1 MKKKLIWNDLEEEI
15 YMAKILI
22 VDDSTVM
29 RKNLY
34 SIFSR
39 NGHEVVGEAVDGRQ
53 AILLYSNLKPD
64 LVTMDITMPKMSGV
78 DAVSEIIKKDSNAKI
93 IMISALNQKQ
103 MVFEALKNGA
113 KHYIIK
119 PIEPNT
125 LIGVVNEVL
134 KDDTE
139 IVEEKKEDIIEAEP
153 GFKIDN
159 KEGKFIV
166 YFNEHLGTK
175 DLSNLDTAIKG
186 LLFIKPLNIVFDFG
200 ILQDISKELVQSI
213 IKLGQNIEK
222 SKGNMEYKSKSERL
236 NNIIHQEA

>member
-1 MKKKLIWNDLEEEI
+1 
-15 YMAKILI
+15 MAKILI

-34 SIFSR
+34 SIFSK
-39 NGHEVVGEAVDGRQ
+39 NGHEVVGEAIDGKQ
-53 AILLYSNLKPD
+53 AILLYSKLTPD

-78 DAVSEIIKKDSNAKI
+78 DAVSEIVKKDSNAKI

-119 PIEPNT
+119 PIDSNT
-125 LIGVVNEVL
+125 LLGVVNEVL
-134 KDDTE
+134 KDDAE
-139 IVEEKKEDIIEAEP
+139 IVEEKKEKIIEDKP

-166 YFNEHLGTK
+166 VFNEYLGTK
-175 DLSNLDTAIKG
+175 DLLNLDTAIKG
-186 LLFIKPLNIVFDFG
+186 LMFIKPLNIVFDFTV
-200 ILQDISKELVQSI
+200 LEAFPEELVQSI
-213 IKLGQNIEK
+213 IKLGKNIGK
-222 SKGNMEYKSKSERL
+222 SEGNVEYKSENERI
-236 NNIIHQEA
+236 NNIIQREA

>member
-1 MKKKLIWNDLEEEI
+1 
-15 YMAKILI
+15 MAKILI

>member
-1 MKKKLIWNDLEEEI
+1 
-15 YMAKILI
+15 MAKILI

-119 PIEPNT
+119 PIDPNT
-125 LIGVVNEVL
+125 LLGVVNEVL
-134 KDDTE
+134 KDDAK
-139 IVEEKKEDIIEAEP
+139 IVQEKKEDVVDDEP
-153 GFKIDN
+153 GFEIAN

-166 YFNEHLGTK
+166 GFNEHLGTK

-200 ILQDISKELVQSI
+200 ILQDVPEELLQSI
-213 IKLGQNIEK
+213 IKSGKNIEK
-222 SKGNMEYKSKSERL
+222 SEGNVEYKSKIQRL